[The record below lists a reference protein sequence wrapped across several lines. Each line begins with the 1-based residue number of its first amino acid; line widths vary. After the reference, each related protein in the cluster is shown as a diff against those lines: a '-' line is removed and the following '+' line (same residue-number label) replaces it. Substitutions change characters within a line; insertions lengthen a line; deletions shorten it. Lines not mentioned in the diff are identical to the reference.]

1 MMDDIAVVTKEQI
14 IAELQQ
20 LAQEQGRVPRR
31 SMYNHFEKA
40 RQLFGSWPDALKA
53 AGLEN
58 EPKRFYKE
66 DYLIAEVKRISQELG
81 RPPISGPHEFPLYM
95 SVMEY
100 YDSWEAFLERA
111 GLTKFAGEEEGKEV
125 KEKLIRDILEMERI
139 MRRFPTM
146 SEFEDYRLVRY
157 YFGSWKNFKVA
168 CEEKKQGV
176 S

>member
-1 MMDDIAVVTKEQI
+1 MVDSVVTKEQI

-58 EPKRFYKE
+58 EPKRFFKE
-66 DYLIAEVKRISQELG
+66 EYLIAEVKRISVELG
-81 RPPISGPHEFPLYM
+81 RPPVSGPREFPLYM

-100 YDSWEAFLERA
+100 YDSWDAFLERA
-111 GLTKFAGEEEGKEV
+111 GLTKFASEADGVEI
-125 KEKLIRDILEMERI
+125 KEKLILDILEMERI
-139 MRRFPTM
+139 IRRFPIM
-146 SEFEDYRLVRY
+146 SEFKDYRLVRY

-168 CEEKKQGV
+168 CEAKKQEI
-176 S
+176 SSK